1 MEAVKAEDLYQVVS
15 LGNLQANGQRA
26 VLARNQA
33 KADGEGYWNWL
44 DVFENG
50 ELKRLTTLGQEKSYA
65 LVNNRCL
72 LHRSRGQRQQLALQ
86 AGT

>member
-50 ELKRLTTLGQEKSYA
+50 ELKRLTIWDKKRA
-65 LVNNRCL
+65 MPW
-72 LHRSRGQRQQLALQ
+72 
-86 AGT
+86 